1 MAKRRQTGDG
11 PQGLLRR
18 RRSAGTPSE
27 EYALRSI
34 FNVTLSLLTLSTLAI
49 SACNPEQPATNTDTV
64 TSVASGDQDI
74 PMKSLSVT
82 PPNSPVPQQVADSI
96 WDGDYI
102 EKYPNGVIKKRG
114 YIKGGLASGEW
125 ITFYEDGK
133 PYSRGT
139 YRNGHRIGYGVS
151 WYHDG
156 QKSSEGYYNLGKP
169 VGLWKYWSEQGR
181 QLVTKDYGGVLPD
194 TTAH

>member
-1 MAKRRQTGDG
+1 MARIFYAGLLAILVASCSSGQPETSTDTTSTVIAA
-11 PQGLLRR
+11 PQG
-18 RRSAGTPSE
+18 
-27 EYALRSI
+27 
-34 FNVTLSLLTLSTLAI
+34 
-49 SACNPEQPATNTDTV
+49 EQNAPL
-64 TSVASGDQDI
+64 
-74 PMKSLSVT
+74 KSLSVT
-82 PPNSPVPQQVADSI
+82 PPNSPVPKQIADSI

-139 YRNGHRIGYGVS
+139 YRNGYRVGYGVS

-156 QKSSEGYYNLGKP
+156 QKSSEGYYNLGKM
-169 VGLWKYWSEQGR
+169 VGLWKYWSEHGHN
-181 QLVTKDYGGVLPD
+181 LVEKDYGGVMPD
-194 TTAH
+194 TTGGRAVVQ